1 MSEPAFQSVFARL
14 VTDPDFRDR
23 IRSRGSAALVSADF
37 QLSRKEMSDL
47 VAVARSPGIDVMRTL
62 HKGFRMNKLFSMLP
76 LTCRL
81 LGLTR
86 LAREA
91 GAFWAG
97 RPASSFYYL
106 EEAEAFA
113 SFLERRR
120 REGLRVPYLAEVL
133 AYERAVMCL
142 RKPRP
147 AQAPPPRV
155 SVEFRHNPA
164 LLLQA
169 VSRGERPCRI
179 PRLHA
184 CLIGELDPSGEP
196 RWELVRAGLNG
207 NPEKT

>member
-23 IRSRGSAALVSADF
+23 IRNRGSAALVSADF

-62 HKGFRMNKLFSMLP
+62 HKGFRLNKLFSMLP

-120 REGLRVPYLAEVL
+120 REGLRVPYLVEVL
-133 AYERAVMCL
+133 AYERA
-142 RKPRP
+142 RRRPGPRRAAP
-147 AQAPPPRV
+147 ATSGPIPPGVGRVPPQPGALAAGRVAWRAAMPDSTAP
-155 SVEFRHNPA
+155 
-164 LLLQA
+164 
-169 VSRGERPCRI
+169 CI
-179 PRLHA
+179 PDR
-184 CLIGELDPSGEP
+184 
-196 RWELVRAGLNG
+196 
-207 NPEKT
+207 